1 MGKMENRENR
11 RKKFEF
17 EVSHLMENI
26 QATFLINKKSNVL
39 SLSFMETKRTIMT
52 NAFTRRILKEVDFV
66 SKTTKKEK
74 KKQTERERERTLNFL
89 L

>member
-39 SLSFMETKRTIMT
+39 SLSFM
-52 NAFTRRILKEVDFV
+52 
-66 SKTTKKEK
+66 
-74 KKQTERERERTLNFL
+74 
-89 L
+89 